1 MSSSDSTSSSS
12 THNNKEREGLLRD
25 LLSQE
30 LGAAIS
36 VSSDAWKSSLYVE
49 LASEGSIKQ
58 YLDDSGE
65 YKDGRWSRLPK
76 FPTRKSQLRES
87 LCGMINS
94 IIRFFSSKET
104 HAARKAVDAR
114 VNSFY
119 RGSIGSSN
127 ALSSSPDIVIKA
139 SGPSFSTPRVASLG
153 FSNIAACVGISLK
166 EAPADESAQVAE
178 MAMYAKHTFIQ
189 QPNRNFVRSIAVMGR
204 KVRLFHFDRSG
215 TQYSPPFDIHEDP
228 HAFIR
233 LILGLS
239 SIDER
244 TLGLDDTIQW
254 TIGPDGQK
262 VAGTLKTVR
271 PDSTVVF
278 YDLVMDRGPFTRTS
292 LCGRGTTC
300 WVVRTADGEELIV
313 KDYWVAEDQ
322 PSEVG
327 LLDEVK
333 GLSGVCQMVSY
344 EDNRVRVKD
353 FRAETIALGDDVTS
367 NRTKIRIVMKAYGPS
382 IESFTSVAQFLS
394 ALRDAIA
401 AHKAL
406 LDRNIIHRDIS
417 LNNIL
422 LGLEDANEGNRG
434 VLIDLDLA
442 IKSFGPLTE
451 IPADFRMGTR
461 TFQSLMVLRSYDL
474 QPAFIPE
481 YDYLDDIE
489 AFFWVFAYI
498 VLGYTPDGH
507 RMPEHKSR
515 ELTVWSW
522 NDSHPHHA
530 LAKKWAFLN
539 APSAAY
545 EAEAAMHPGW
555 KATCRDLFLEFREFV
570 HEISYEK
577 QRLVYNGRKELG
589 RPAPDRF
596 ASLLAKVDDH
606 YARILG
612 MFDTALKKAGEA
624 DIDESASIPFP
635 PAPSA
640 SSSPSPQPSA
650 SEYVEPEA
658 TASATS
664 LPTTNPTGGS
674 LTLPVKPETLAEQPV
689 TPPRNSK
696 RRYDEAGLDDS
707 PVESKRRCPPSRRA
721 LRGIL
726 SSVYEYCRSWL

>member
-1 MSSSDSTSSSS
+1 MPSTSSSS
-12 THNNKEREGLLRD
+12 TSSSSTYSDEEREGLLRN
-25 LLSQE
+25 LVAQE
-30 LGAAIS
+30 LGPAVS
-36 VSSDAWKSSLYVE
+36 VSNGAWTSSLYVD
-49 LASEGSIKQ
+49 LASETAIKRF
-58 YLDDSGE
+58 LSHSGE
-65 YKDGRWSRLPK
+65 YKHGRWVRLPK
-76 FPTRKSQLRES
+76 ALARKSQVRQS
-87 LCGMINS
+87 LSGMINS
-94 IIRFFSSKET
+94 IIRYFSPKET
-104 HAARKAVDAR
+104 HAARMAVDAR

-119 RGSIGSSN
+119 HEPTRSSTI
-127 ALSSSPDIVIKA
+127 LFSTPDIVIKA
-139 SGPSFSTPRVASLG
+139 CGPSFSPPKVATLG
-153 FSNIAACVGISLK
+153 FSNIAACVGVSLK
-166 EAPADESAQVAE
+166 EAPTDESAEVAA
-178 MAMYAKHTFIQ
+178 MATYAKHIFIR
-189 QPNRNFVRSIAVMGR
+189 QPNRNFVRSIAVTGR

-215 TQYSPPFDIHEDP
+215 AQYSTPFDIHDNP

-239 SIDER
+239 SLDER

-262 VAGTLKTVR
+262 VAGTLRTVR
-271 PDSTVVF
+271 PDSTVVM

-300 WVVRTADGEELIV
+300 WVVRTAEGEELIV
-313 KDYWVAEDQ
+313 KDYWVAEDR
-322 PSEVG
+322 PSEAR
-327 LLDEVK
+327 LLGEVK

-344 EDNRVRVKD
+344 EDNWVQTKD
-353 FRAETIALGDDVTS
+353 FREEIIPLGDNSTR

-382 IESFTSVAQFLS
+382 IESFTSVAQVLS

-422 LGLEDANEGNRG
+422 LGLEDANEGSRG

-442 IKSFGPLTE
+442 LKSFGPLSE
-451 IPADFRMGTR
+451 IPVDFRTGTR

-522 NDSHPHHA
+522 NDSHPRHA
-530 LAKKWAFLN
+530 LAKKWAFLDS
-539 APSAAY
+539 PSAAY
-545 EAEAAMHPGW
+545 DAEAAMHPGW
-555 KATCRDLFLEFREFV
+555 KASCCDLFLEFREFV

-596 ASLLAKVDDH
+596 ASLLAKVDEH

-612 MFDTALKKAGEA
+612 MFDMALKKAAKAGV
-624 DIDESASIPFP
+624 DESVSIPSP
-635 PAPSA
+635 PTPST

-650 SEYVEPEA
+650 SEYVEPKA

-664 LPTTNPTGGS
+664 LPPTTPTGGS
-674 LTLPVKPETLAEQPV
+674 LTLPVKPETPAEQP
-689 TPPRNSK
+689 
-696 RRYDEAGLDDS
+696 
-707 PVESKRRCPPSRRA
+707 SRRGGVR
-721 LRGIL
+721 LVEEL
-726 SSVYEYCRSWL
+726 SVGF